1 MIDKTLFISSDMR
14 VVSYHNGIKLLLP
27 HDTHFAAATTVAT
40 LLQLHMSVYFLDTEG
55 RTVLINAEGAAVCG
69 FDTPMNSRGKSLLD
83 VSEQQSANSLI
94 DNCRAVIQTGK
105 TKIFEEANQRQD
117 GISMQF
123 LSVKMPWYAE
133 PETVIGVM
141 GVSIVLG
148 KHSLSDALSQLK
160 ALGLLNQEKPNYCKI
175 NDVQLTQRELQCLQ
189 ATVQG
194 FTAKEIAQQLGIS
207 YRTVEEYLT
216 NIREKAGAS
225 SKAELV
231 RMVLG
236 QIDLGSLW

>member
-1 MIDKTLFISSDMR
+1 
-14 VVSYHNGIKLLLP
+14 
-27 HDTHFAAATTVAT
+27 
-40 LLQLHMSVYFLDTEG
+40 
-55 RTVLINAEGAAVCG
+55 
-69 FDTPMNSRGKSLLD
+69 
-83 VSEQQSANSLI
+83 
-94 DNCRAVIQTGK
+94 
-105 TKIFEEANQRQD
+105 
-117 GISMQF
+117 
-123 LSVKMPWYAE
+123 
-133 PETVIGVM
+133 
-141 GVSIVLG
+141 
-148 KHSLSDALSQLK
+148 
-160 ALGLLNQEKPNYCKI
+160 LNQEKPNYCKI